1 MPQDTKSPSGTQS
14 SRQKPGQK
22 YRVIYKDTADGKE
35 KCTQSVVTMKA
46 AGILLEATEGPDV
59 HAAWIEE
66 CRIIS

>member
-1 MPQDTKSPSGTQS
+1 MPQDTKPPSDTQS
-14 SRQKPGQK
+14 NRQK
-22 YRVIYKDTADGKE
+22 YRVIYKDTGDSQE

-66 CRIIS
+66 VRIIS